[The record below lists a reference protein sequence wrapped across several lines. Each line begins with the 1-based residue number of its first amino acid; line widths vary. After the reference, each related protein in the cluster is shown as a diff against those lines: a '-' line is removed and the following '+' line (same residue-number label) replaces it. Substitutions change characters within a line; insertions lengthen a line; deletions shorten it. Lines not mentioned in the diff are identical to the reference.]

1 MTMMSLM
8 THTDF
13 LNSDPRMMTGTM
25 EMMVP
30 HMETVTVLAYLK
42 VVILLHRMMD
52 TALET
57 TTVTTP
63 PHMTTDTVLM
73 MKMLFLLMVV
83 IALAKTMTT
92 TYRHTRL
99 THMIKRLATVTITVL
114 IATITMQ
121 WKTRSF
127 GMTTTVQTGVI
138 LSLCMTTRSTLQPT
152 VHLHHIRLRD
162 LSLDS
167 SRSGKIIGLKI
178 EIQPFCFLRHLSAV
192 HLPLQ

>member
-92 TYRHTRL
+92 TYLEDSVIRYDDYSADRGDS
-99 THMIKRLATVTITVL
+99 ITVYDNTFYT
-114 IATITMQ
+114 AAN
-121 WKTRSF
+121 RSPTPHPTPRPQF
-127 GMTTTVQTGVI
+127 RQFKERENHRAENRNTAI
-138 LSLCMTTRSTLQPT
+138 LFPETLECRP
-152 VHLHHIRLRD
+152 
-162 LSLDS
+162 
-167 SRSGKIIGLKI
+167 
-178 EIQPFCFLRHLSAV
+178 SAV
-192 HLPLQ
+192 ASRALTRQVFDTEETDPADG